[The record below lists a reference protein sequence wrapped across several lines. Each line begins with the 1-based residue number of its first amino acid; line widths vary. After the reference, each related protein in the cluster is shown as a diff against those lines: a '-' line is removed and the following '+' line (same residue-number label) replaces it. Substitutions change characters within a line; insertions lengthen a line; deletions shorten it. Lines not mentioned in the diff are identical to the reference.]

1 MYQVV
6 NLPEDWQGES
16 AVFLEG
22 AIFASNLATK
32 PLQPEAWLNDIA
44 GEDATAINPIV
55 VGQINQQ
62 YNLLKRSEYSPLT
75 LLAKPDVES
84 NLAEF
89 AQGFMAVWP
98 VIEQQWQEATMG
110 DGSLR
115 MLQALLT
122 TMMLAIDEQQTREQ
136 MEQAGVIPAPQ
147 LSDFVSQLD
156 VMVMEVA
163 LAADEA
169 MVGGK
174 SQRVNPFKDI
184 GRNDPCPCDSGKKYK
199 QCCGK

>member
-1 MYQVV
+1 MYQIV
-6 NLPEDWQGES
+6 NLPAGWQGPS
-16 AVFLEG
+16 AVFFEG

-32 PLQPEAWLNDIA
+32 PLQPEVWLNEIA
-44 GEDATAINPIV
+44 GEGSDEINPLV
-55 VGQINQQ
+55 VGQINRQ
-62 YNLLKRSEYSPLT
+62 YNLLKRSEYSPFT
-75 LLAKPDVES
+75 LLSEPSLEE

-89 AQGFMAVWP
+89 AEGFMAVWP
-98 VIEQQWQEATMG
+98 VIEQQWQDVQMG

-122 TMMLAIDEQQTREQ
+122 ALMLAIDEEQTREQ
-136 MEQAGVIPAPQ
+136 MEQAGIVPAPT
-147 LSDFVSQLD
+147 LNDFIEQLD
-156 VMVMEVA
+156 VMVTEVA

-174 SQRVNPFKDI
+174 SQSVNPFKDI
-184 GRNDPCPCDSGKKYK
+184 GRNDPCPCESGKKYK

>member
-1 MYQVV
+1 MYQIV
-6 NLPEDWQGES
+6 NLPENWQGES
-16 AVFLEG
+16 AVFFEG

-32 PLQPEAWLNDIA
+32 PLQPEVWLNDIA
-44 GEDATAINPIV
+44 GDDATAINSIV

-75 LLAKPDVES
+75 VLAETDLES
-84 NLAEF
+84 NLAQF

-98 VIEQQWQEATMG
+98 VIEVQWQEAIMG

-122 TMMLAIDEQQTREQ
+122 TMMLAIDETQTREQ
-136 MEQAGVIPAPQ
+136 MEQAGIVPAPL
-147 LSDFVSQLD
+147 LSDFVEQLD

-184 GRNDPCPCDSGKKYK
+184 GRNDSCPCDSGKKYK

>member
-1 MYQVV
+1 MYQIV
-6 NLPEDWQGES
+6 NLPESWQGES

-32 PLQPEAWLNDIA
+32 PLQPEVWLNDIA
-44 GEDATAINPIV
+44 GDDAAVINPIV

-75 LLAKPDVES
+75 LLAEPDLNS
-84 NLAEF
+84 NLAEYS
-89 AQGFMAVWP
+89 QGFMSVWP
-98 VIEQQWQEATMG
+98 VIETQWQEAAMG

-122 TMMLAIDEQQTREQ
+122 TMMLAIDESQTRKQ
-136 MEQAGVIPAPQ
+136 MEQAGIIPAPL
-147 LSDFVSQLD
+147 LSDFVDQFD

-174 SQRVNPFKDI
+174 AQRVNPFKDI
-184 GRNDPCPCDSGKKYK
+184 GRNDSCPCDSGKKYK

>member
-1 MYQVV
+1 MYQIV
-6 NLPEDWQGES
+6 NLPDNWQGES
-16 AVFLEG
+16 AVFFEG

-32 PLQPEAWLNDIA
+32 PLQPEVWLNDIA
-44 GEDATAINPIV
+44 GDDATAINSIV

-75 LLAKPDVES
+75 VLAEKDLES
-84 NLAEF
+84 NLAQF

-98 VIEQQWQEATMG
+98 VIEVQWQEAIMG

-122 TMMLAIDEQQTREQ
+122 TMMLAIDETQTREQ
-136 MEQAGVIPAPQ
+136 MEQAGIVPAPL
-147 LSDFVSQLD
+147 LSDFVEQLD

-184 GRNDPCPCDSGKKYK
+184 GRNDSCPCDSGKKYK